1 MINFENDEILILE
14 GRKHWF
20 VAFTHIFGFFVAV
33 IIPGIVLIILEKS
46 TFFSETIRSG
56 GSDITHIFYFLYL
69 TEILFMWMILFINL
83 TKYYLDVWYITSKK
97 LIDIDQK
104 FLFHRD
110 EAVLR
115 LENIQDVA
123 IVSKGIIQTL
133 LGFGTIRVQTSGEKR
148 EFMMKNIANPE
159 KVKEII
165 VAGQGKAK
173 DRVVSVK
180 FDSENS

>member
-1 MINFENDEILILE
+1 MINLENDEVLVLE

-20 VAFTHIFGFFVAV
+20 VAFTHIFGFFVAA
-33 IIPGIVLIILEKS
+33 IIPAIAVMILERS
-46 TFFSETIRSG
+46 DFFANIIRSG
-56 GSDITHIFYFLYL
+56 GPDIVHIFYFLYFS
-69 TEILFMWMILFINL
+69 EVLFMWVMLFINL
-83 TKYYLDVWYITSKK
+83 TKYYLDVWHVTSKK
-97 LIDIDQK
+97 LVDIDQK

-148 EFMMKNIANPE
+148 EFMMKNIGNPE

-165 VAGQGKAK
+165 IAEQGKAK
-173 DRVVSVK
+173 ERAILVK
-180 FDSENS
+180 FD

>member
-1 MINFENDEILILE
+1 MINFENDEILVLE

-20 VAFTHIFGFFVAV
+20 VAFTHIFDFFVVAIISAV
-33 IIPGIVLIILEKS
+33 VVIILER
-46 TFFSETIRSG
+46 FSLFVQTGHFG
-56 GSDITHIFYFLYL
+56 GFDILHIFYFLYL
-69 TEILFMWMILFINL
+69 AEVLFMWVFLFINL
-83 TKYYLDVWYITSKK
+83 TKYYLDIWYITSKK

-165 VAGQGKAK
+165 IKEQGKT
-173 DRVVSVK
+173 RERTISVK
-180 FDSENS
+180 IDEKRG

>member
-1 MINFENDEILILE
+1 MINFENDEILVLE

-20 VAFTHIFGFFVAV
+20 VAFIHIFGFFVA
-33 IIPGIVLIILEKS
+33 IITPAVALIVLERFPLFIQMARHSGFDIL
-46 TFFSETIRSG
+46 
-56 GSDITHIFYFLYL
+56 HIFYFLYL
-69 TEILFMWMILFINL
+69 AEVLFMWVFLFINL
-83 TKYYLDVWYITSKK
+83 TKYYLDIWYITSRK

-159 KVKEII
+159 KVREII
-165 VAGQGKAK
+165 VAEQGKNKERAI
-173 DRVVSVK
+173 SVK
-180 FDSENS
+180 FDNGNL